1 MGQKPPVI
9 LLIIFTA
16 LISALAGVCSAENS
30 MMLGLCQELVN
41 NARSYEQRAASHANT
56 ARNIMSQIE
65 NTAKQEKTEHTMAA
79 MDHLFQ
85 QYDQHRAMERKY
97 RELYKKA
104 ADQAKQCMRSI
115 Q

>member
-1 MGQKPPVI
+1 
-9 LLIIFTA
+9 
-16 LISALAGVCSAENS
+16 
-30 MMLGLCQELVN
+30 
-41 NARSYEQRAASHANT
+41 
-56 ARNIMSQIE
+56 MSQIE